1 MGIAHSMSVWTY
13 TLSATLV
20 VLILNIQAPG
30 TWQSWASFVFV
41 QTGVTGNA
49 QLAVYFLDILVVGVA
64 FTVGQYNVRRIRKS
78 GENRGYARAV
88 SEGHRG

>member
-1 MGIAHSMSVWTY
+1 MGVAHLMSVWTY

-20 VLILNIQAPG
+20 VVILNIQAPE
-30 TWQSWASFVFV
+30 TWAAWASFVFV

-64 FTVGQYNVRRIRKS
+64 FTVGNFNMRRVRKG